1 MSERVEGGGWCQKAG
16 MLGSYWR
23 LLALS
28 QALPALYQTITE
40 KGESLEDMLD
50 MVGRG
55 LFGFIRRRRAWL
67 EARR

>member
-1 MSERVEGGGWCQKAG
+1 MSKSRDVG
-16 MLGSYWR
+16 R